1 MRVLLFGD
9 QTYSITDDLR
19 YLLSCKDKPILQA
32 FLEQAHYVIKAQ
44 MNLALP
50 KAERKAYR
58 TSNIAHLQQKYVEG
72 ELSPAYHVA
81 LHCLT
86 QLGLFIR

>member
-1 MRVLLFGD
+1 MQVLLFGD
-9 QTYSITDDLR
+9 QTYSIVDDLR
-19 YLLSCKDKPILQA
+19 YLLGCKDKPILQA

-44 MNLALP
+44 MNLVLP

-58 TSNIAHLQQKYVEG
+58 TSNLPHLLQKYVEG
-72 ELSPAYHVA
+72 ELSPAYQVA

-86 QLGLFIR
+86 QLGLFIK